1 MLARIANVQ
10 FSLEHESRKVTS
22 TTFRLLR
29 PRLRQCFLQG
39 NETILLLCVHVSL
52 NLIVSRHTRVIT
64 LVRIVLQQQL
74 ATEAKPRTKLTDYR
88 DRSRQYTL
96 GKSIIII
103 NKVSP
108 GGSEWQ
114 KPPGNKQ
121 SNSKITALVAQSG
134 KNHQGI

>member
-1 MLARIANVQ
+1 M
-10 FSLEHESRKVTS
+10 LEHESRKATS

-74 ATEAKPRTKLTDYR
+74 ATEAKARTKLTDYQ

-96 GKSIIII
+96 GKSIIRI
-103 NKVSP
+103 N
-108 GGSEWQ
+108 Q
-114 KPPGNKQ
+114 N
-121 SNSKITALVAQSG
+121 
-134 KNHQGI
+134 